1 LVSALASAGA
11 VYQIHVALKEWGVQR
26 TPRIL
31 LTLGF
36 GLNPMIIY
44 YAGNGMSDALYVF
57 CLVATTRYLMRWIR
71 QGDLRSLVY
80 AAIALGVAYLD
91 RNEAVGSA
99 VLAGAVV
106 FAITFSRTRGTQK
119 SRFMLALT
127 DGVIFLTP
135 VVTTFAA
142 WATASDVIT
151 GQPFAQFTSQ
161 YGNTAQI
168 AAGNGHY
175 TLMTRIA
182 HDARSIEYLAPLI
195 PVVLIVALVM
205 AYRQRDA
212 RVFGPIAILGG
223 SLAFDALGVITNS
236 LEPWYRY
243 FLTSVPL
250 EVLLVGCIVATTR
263 DTTHPNKI
271 GSPGSVGRR
280 VPWKTL
286 AGALFVILMIAPSL
300 PTSVIGIFAKNIQS
314 SESQELGALLLAHPS
329 LQDKQ
334 FKRHF
339 SHIESI
345 DAYLAAM
352 HLPNGSIVVDTFG
365 SCTPQIVTTVADPK
379 IFVIT
384 NDRDFKEVLADPL
397 TFHAHYLLDP
407 PPTGTDAN
415 DALNVAY
422 PDLYGTGAGFATR
435 IHEFPSDGV
444 CSPLRLFRVIRH
456 PGV

>member
-1 LVSALASAGA
+1 
-11 VYQIHVALKEWGVQR
+11 
-26 TPRIL
+26 
-31 LTLGF
+31 
-36 GLNPMIIY
+36 
-44 YAGNGMSDALYVF
+44 
-57 CLVATTRYLMRWIR
+57 MRWIR

-80 AAIALGVAYLD
+80 AAVALGVAYLD

-99 VLAGAVV
+99 IVAAVVV
-106 FAITFSRTRGTQK
+106 FAITFSRARGTRK
-119 SRFMLALT
+119 SRTMLALT
-127 DGVIFLTP
+127 DCVIFLLP

-175 TLMTRIA
+175 TLMARFA

-195 PVVLIVALVM
+195 PVVLIAALVM
-205 AYRQRDA
+205 AYRRRDA

-223 SLAFDALGVITNS
+223 SLAFDALGVVTNS

-250 EVLLVGCIVATTR
+250 DVLLIGCIVATTQG
-263 DTTHPNKI
+263 TIHPKKI
-271 GSPGSVGRR
+271 ETAPSVGGR
-280 VPWKTL
+280 VPWKSVT
-286 AGALFVILMIAPSL
+286 GALIVVLLIAPSL
-300 PTSVIGIFAKNIQS
+300 PASAMGIFSKNIQS
-314 SESQELGALLLAHPS
+314 AESQELGALVLAHPT
-329 LQDKQ
+329 LQDLE

-339 SHIESI
+339 AHIQSI
-345 DAYLAAM
+345 DTYLARM
-352 HLPNGSIVVDTFG
+352 HLPNGSVVVDTFG
-365 SCTPQIVTTVADPK
+365 SCSPQIVTTVSNPK

-407 PPTGTDAN
+407 PPTGVDAN

-435 IHEFPSDGV
+435 VHTFPSDGV
-444 CSPLRLFRVIRH
+444 CTALRLFRVIRH